1 MVKSNYTIMKNLF
14 LLLSIM
20 LSTATLSAQ
29 EQFSVYFDSNKHE
42 LKPTE
47 FSRLETWMAN
57 NKESKILAING
68 YTDEDGSTGLN
79 DTLAQRRV
87 SHVFG
92 LLKGKIATREDFRV
106 RSFGE
111 MHKQSAKKAEN
122 RKVTIYFLLKKDLA
136 KENEILGI
144 KEVKPVAVDKKKI
157 KYPEKILVEG
167 PGGKDEEM
175 ILDVAF
181 MKKVNEAKQGD
192 KIKIENLNFYEN
204 TFGVMTE
211 SRHRLYELLQVMES
225 NPSLKIKL
233 LGHVCCMTADRKNLS
248 TARAKA
254 VMMFLN
260 QNGIDKGRLS
270 FQGFGVSE
278 PIYAIPEKTPEER
291 EANRRVEVMIV
302 ENP

>member
-1 MVKSNYTIMKNLF
+1 MKKLF
-14 LLLSIM
+14 SLLS
-20 LSTATLSAQ
+20 LLFVTVTLSAQ
-29 EQFSVYFDSNKHE
+29 EQFSVYFDSNKYE
-42 LKPTE
+42 LKPSE
-47 FSRLETWMAN
+47 FAKLQTWMGD
-57 NKESKILAING
+57 NKESKVLAING

-87 SHVFG
+87 THVFS
-92 LLKGKIATREDFRV
+92 LLKGKINTREDFRI

-111 MHKQSAKKAEN
+111 LHKHSPVKAEN
-122 RKVTIYFLLKKDLA
+122 RKVTIYFLQKKDLA

-144 KEVKPVAVDKKKI
+144 KEKKPVAVDKKSI
-157 KYPEKILVEG
+157 KYPEKIMVQG
-167 PGGKDEEM
+167 PGGKDQEM
-175 ILDVAF
+175 TLDVVF
-181 MKKVNEAKQGD
+181 MKKVNEAKQGE

-204 TFGVMTE
+204 TFAVMTE

-225 NPSLKIKL
+225 NPGLKIKL

-248 TARAKA
+248 TQRAKA

-260 QNGIDKGRLS
+260 QNGIDKSRLS

-278 PIYAIPEKTPEER
+278 PVYTIPEKTPEER